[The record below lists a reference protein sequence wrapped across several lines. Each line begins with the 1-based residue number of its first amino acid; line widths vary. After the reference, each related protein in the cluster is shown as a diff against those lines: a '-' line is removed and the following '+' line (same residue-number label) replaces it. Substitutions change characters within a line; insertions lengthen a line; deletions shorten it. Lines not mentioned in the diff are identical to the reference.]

1 MNAAWFPAIVSGM
14 VAALLTSIIAPT
26 VQHIVWKRQKLR
38 DQKLVLTERLA
49 SVIPRLVSLFDV
61 DTERSDKNQLIG
73 EIDAILFMSQVLF
86 IKRTKEK
93 CYALHLLLKQWN
105 FWAEPVPSAAYDH
118 LAGVYRA
125 ASDALG
131 AAYGEVLST
140 KVKGQWW
147 IPYSPRELERT
158 SKKAG
163 T

>member
-1 MNAAWFPAIVSGM
+1 
-14 VAALLTSIIAPT
+14 
-26 VQHIVWKRQKLR
+26 
-38 DQKLVLTERLA
+38 
-49 SVIPRLVSLFDV
+49 
-61 DTERSDKNQLIG
+61 
-73 EIDAILFMSQVLF
+73 
-86 IKRTKEK
+86 
-93 CYALHLLLKQWN
+93 
-105 FWAEPVPSAAYDH
+105 